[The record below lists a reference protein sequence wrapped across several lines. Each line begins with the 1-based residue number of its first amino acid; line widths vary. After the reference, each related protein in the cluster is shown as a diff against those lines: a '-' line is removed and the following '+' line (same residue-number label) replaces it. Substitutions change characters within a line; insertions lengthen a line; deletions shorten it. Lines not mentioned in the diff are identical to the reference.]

1 MELKMLQKLASFE
14 QHCNIAQFMQ
24 PFQLLIPLVCEK
36 LSENLHF
43 DKHFRRF
50 PHFNDR
56 WPSMGARKFN

>member
-14 QHCNIAQFMQ
+14 QHCNIAQFM
-24 PFQLLIPLVCEK
+24 QLLIPLVCEK

-50 PHFNDR
+50 PHFND
-56 WPSMGARKFN
+56 